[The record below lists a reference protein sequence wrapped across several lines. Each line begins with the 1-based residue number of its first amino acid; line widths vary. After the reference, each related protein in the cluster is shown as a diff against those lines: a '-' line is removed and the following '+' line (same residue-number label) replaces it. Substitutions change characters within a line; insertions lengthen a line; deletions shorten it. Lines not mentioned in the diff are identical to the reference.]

1 MAIYADL
8 KNRKTVTYKDLSF
21 DFTANPQT
29 GDVATVRDDVSV
41 KRGIKNILL
50 TSPYERLFQPE
61 VGSGIKKL
69 LFEPMTPITEQRLS
83 DACRDAIDAWETRA
97 SVISIAV
104 IPEEEYNRYR
114 VAIKFSINNSL
125 IEEQIDVLLNRER

>member
-1 MAIYADL
+1 MA
-8 KNRKTVTYKDLSF
+8 TYKKSYADLSF

-29 GDVATVRDDVSV
+29 GDVATVKDAVSV

-50 TSPYERLFQPE
+50 TEGFERLFQPE
-61 VGSGIKKL
+61 IGSGIKSL
-69 LFEPMTPITEQRLS
+69 LFEPMTPLTEQRLE
-83 DACRDAIDAWETRA
+83 DACRGAIDAWEKRA
-97 SVISIAV
+97 SVRNIAV

-125 IEEQIDVLLNRER
+125 DTEQVDVFLNRER

>member
-1 MAIYADL
+1 MATNKKSYA
-8 KNRKTVTYKDLSF
+8 DLSF

-29 GDVATVRDDVSV
+29 GDVATVKDAVSV

-50 TSPYERLFQPE
+50 TAPFERLFQPE
-61 VGSGIKKL
+61 VGSGIKNL
-69 LFEPMTPITEQRLS
+69 LFEPMTPLTEQRLS
-83 DACRDAIDAWETRA
+83 DACKDAIDAWEKRA
-97 SVISIAV
+97 SVIDIAV

-125 IEEQIDVLLNRER
+125 VTEQVDVFLNRER

>member
-1 MAIYADL
+1 MATNKKSYA
-8 KNRKTVTYKDLSF
+8 DLSF

-29 GDVATVRDDVSV
+29 GDVATVKDAVSV

-50 TSPYERLFQPE
+50 TAPFERLFQPE
-61 VGSGIKKL
+61 VGSGIKNL
-69 LFEPMTPITEQRLS
+69 LFEPMTPLTEQRLS
-83 DACRDAIDAWETRA
+83 DACRDAIDAWEKRA
-97 SVISIAV
+97 SVIDIAV

-125 IEEQIDVLLNRER
+125 ETEQVDVFLNRER